1 MQYYTALLN
10 SKELFYN
17 DNSGTDTAQIK
28 AINSTYKD
36 QIMVIKPLQIS
47 HTTTHCPRR
56 RLRDLST
63 VNLHRANSL
72 FKNSTTETYRNFL
85 KVTTCY
91 SIFRCHY
98 RRHGAAKVLTSFYS
112 KAEMNGIT
120 LCYSCGGAFC
130 VKASVGVTPSPTDK
144 YQDLLTW
151 GCSDLANLSNFSPSH
166 FAENVYWG
174 RWYMLPHSFSGFGMY
189 AGALFDNS
197 DPIGQGVTT
206 VAVPLK
212 TMVHCAVI
220 ACEGNS
226 DPLPCRLESSAC

>member
-1 MQYYTALLN
+1 MKLLLHTLQTCLFSPVCVASWSLRLRFLVNSFPHSLHRCLSSGESIMQYYTALLN

-144 YQDLLTW
+144 YQDLLT
-151 GCSDLANLSNFSPSH
+151 
-166 FAENVYWG
+166 
-174 RWYMLPHSFSGFGMY
+174 
-189 AGALFDNS
+189 
-197 DPIGQGVTT
+197 
-206 VAVPLK
+206 
-212 TMVHCAVI
+212 
-220 ACEGNS
+220 
-226 DPLPCRLESSAC
+226 